1 MTETGAAM
9 GLAIG
14 VAAIFVFMV
23 LASQFE
29 SLLHPFTLL
38 MSVPL
43 AMVGA
48 FVGLFIAGKLWTRFN
63 PDSGSLEE
71 AVGADK

>member
-1 MTETGAAM
+1 MKETTDAM
-9 GLAIG
+9 GIAVFTALAFI
-14 VAAIFVFMV
+14 FMV

-38 MSVPL
+38 VSVPL

-48 FVGLFIAGKLWTRFN
+48 VLA
-63 PDSGSLEE
+63 
-71 AVGADK
+71 